1 MKVNLRESFQ
11 NRLVRQFEYIAA
23 DNPSA
28 ARKFRDDLL
37 SAINSLPQRAWSC
50 RKSIY
55 FKDEHIRDMI
65 FKGYTIVFKI
75 SEDAIDVFGFV
86 KYQQNPTDEI

>member
-28 ARKFRDDLL
+28 ARKFAAFLMVPHRQR
-37 SAINSLPQRAWSC
+37 SLFFAP
-50 RKSIY
+50 
-55 FKDEHIRDMI
+55 
-65 FKGYTIVFKI
+65 
-75 SEDAIDVFGFV
+75 
-86 KYQQNPTDEI
+86 